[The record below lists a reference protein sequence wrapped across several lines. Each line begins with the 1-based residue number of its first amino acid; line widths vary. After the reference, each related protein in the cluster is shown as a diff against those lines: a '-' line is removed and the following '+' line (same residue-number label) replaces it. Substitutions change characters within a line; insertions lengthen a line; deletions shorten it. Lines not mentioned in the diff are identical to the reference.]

1 MAIRFDL
8 NTLVPGGVTLHEL
21 ISNAGVPGVADFPIG
36 LAFGGNC
43 LAVTG
48 TRIGNSPEFGY
59 IYYLTNLPNMYIV
72 AIPRTGPAG
81 QQSLFR
87 CCSFERTARRVSRIS
102 AGEKGRSLIISFK

>member
-43 LAVTG
+43 LAVTA

-59 IYYLTNLPNMYIV
+59 IYYLTNLPNTYIV
-72 AIPRTGPAG
+72 VIPGTRPTLFALPVARNRTQLQTEGERLL
-81 QQSLFR
+81 QICCR
-87 CCSFERTARRVSRIS
+87 CSNR
-102 AGEKGRSLIISFK
+102 